1 MITKLFC
8 YTFCILGLIA
18 PICAQQNFNIE
29 LRATLEWPD
38 RTLAGL
44 WGYTAPD
51 GREYA
56 LVGSSKGLIIV
67 DVSNPDVPVQ
77 IKEIPSPESTWR
89 EVKTYKNYAY
99 VCSEAANSLQIVD
112 LSGLPSTNLPVK
124 QFLGNG
130 PSNGP
135 LIKSHTVEI
144 DTAKGFVYYHGGNTT
159 ATVIYDLKP
168 DPWNPVF
175 AGVYANL
182 GYVHDGFVNNDTLY
196 AAHIYKGLAS
206 VVDMSNKQ
214 DPIVLGSMTTPGLFT
229 HSAWPS
235 ADRKTLFVA
244 DEKPPSFLTAYDI
257 SDPTDIEELD
267 RFALHDDGETTLIH
281 NIYARDGFVF
291 ASWYADGVAIIDAH
305 RPDNLVPVG
314 VYDTWSGP
322 NTIEGKGCW
331 DVYPFFASHTLI
343 SSNIPA
349 IGNTAGLP
357 GKLFVFSPIPARAC
371 YVEGDVKD
379 ACNGLGLYGVDI
391 SINSDNPHFGGKTN
405 INGVFKSGHYAAG
418 NYTLT
423 LAKSGY
429 PTQQIPINLVPG
441 EVFEFHIAMVAFS
454 YMSVQGKVV
463 DNYGNPSANTTVW
476 LCSTDG
482 QIPIKTDFVGNFD
495 EDCLPSG
502 IYHASTGNWG
512 TYFQDHP
519 PISVNSNIATLTLKK
534 GYYDDFSFPYDWI
547 IDGNAAQGK
556 WVRAKPIGQMNDN
569 ATTNPYNDSPNDSN
583 PLCYITGNGAASSTL
598 DDLSSGVTR
607 LSSPKLNLLGNNNPI
622 LSLDYWLF
630 HKSMDTSASV
640 ATLNI
645 LMPSTVFPGGYV
657 TLASITESDTV
668 WRHINIEL
676 PTQLLPF
683 NGLTNLLFLV
693 YEPQNVNHIVEAGI
707 DAFRIRDGLVDT
719 QQPSDMVSA
728 QILPN
733 PSNGNF
739 RVLLGQR
746 LNQGSKLSLF
756 DLLGK
761 TVFET
766 NLSDVTTDIH
776 INLPSGTYFMF
787 LRDEKGNICYRTQIV
802 IVKD

>member
-1 MITKLFC
+1 MLSKLFC
-8 YTFCILGLIA
+8 YTFCLLGGIT
-18 PICAQQNFNIE
+18 PICAQLNFNIE

-44 WGYTAPD
+44 WGYTAAD

-67 DVSNPDVPVQ
+67 DVSNPDTPTQ
-77 IKEIPSPESTWR
+77 IKEIPGPESNWR
-89 EVKTYKNYAY
+89 EVKTYKNFAF
-99 VCSEAANSLQIVD
+99 VCSEATNSLQIVD
-112 LSGLPSTNLPVK
+112 LSGLPDTNLPVK
-124 QFLGNG
+124 QFIGNG

-135 LIKSHTVEI
+135 LTKSHTVEI

-159 ATVIYDLKP
+159 ATVVYDLKP

-214 DPIVLGSMTTPGLFT
+214 APVVLGSVTTPGLFT

-235 ADRKTLFVA
+235 EDRKTLFVT
-244 DEKPPSFLTAYDI
+244 DEKPPSFLSAYDI

-267 RFALHDDGETTLIH
+267 RLALHDNGQTTLIH
-281 NIYARDGFVF
+281 NIYVRDGFVF
-291 ASWYADGVAIIDAH
+291 ASWYADGIAIIDAL

-314 VYDTWSGP
+314 VYDTWLGP

-331 DVYPFFASHTLI
+331 DVYPYFASHTLI

-349 IGNTAGLP
+349 IENPTNLP
-357 GKLFVFSPIPARAC
+357 GKLFVFSPNHTRAC
-371 YVEGDVKD
+371 YIEGEVVD
-379 ACNGLGLYGVDI
+379 ACTGLGLHGVDVR
-391 SINSDNPHFGGKTN
+391 INSDNPYFGGKTN
-405 INGVFKSGHYAAG
+405 DNGVFKSGHYAAG

-423 LAKSGY
+423 LTKSGY

-441 EVFEFHIAMVAFS
+441 EVFEFHVTMIAFS
-454 YMSVQGKVV
+454 YMSVQGKVI
-463 DNYGNPSANTTVW
+463 DYYGNPLANTTVW
-476 LCSTDG
+476 LCSVAD
-482 QIPIKTDFVGNFD
+482 QIPIKTDFAGDFS

-519 PISVNSNIATLTLKK
+519 SISVHSNEIILTFRK
-534 GYYDDFSFPYDWI
+534 GYYDDFSFPFDWI
-547 IDGNAAQGK
+547 VSGNATQGK
-556 WVRAKPIGQMNDN
+556 WIRSKPIGQVYEN
-569 ATTNPYNDSPNDSN
+569 AVTNPYNDSPIDNN
-583 PLCYITGNGAASSTL
+583 PFCYITGNGADSSAL
-598 DDLSSGVTR
+598 DDLSGGSTH
-607 LSSPKLNLLGNNNPI
+607 LSSPTVNLSGYNNPI
-622 LSLDYWLF
+622 LSLDYWLL
-630 HKSMDTSASV
+630 HKSLDTSTSV
-640 ATLNI
+640 ETLYI
-645 LMPSTVFPGGYV
+645 GMPNTLFPG
-657 TLASITESDTV
+657 TSIIETINTNDTI
-668 WRHINIEL
+668 WKHINVEI
-676 PTQLLPF
+676 PTIYLPF
-683 NGLTNLLFLV
+683 SGLTSLHFFIS
-693 YEPQNVNHIVEAGI
+693 EPQNINHIVEAGI
-707 DAFRIRDGLVDT
+707 DAFRITDGLVDT
-719 QQPSDMVSA
+719 QQPSDMLSA

-739 RVLLGQR
+739 RVLLGKNINEASQI
-746 LNQGSKLSLF
+746 LLF

-766 NLSDVTTDIH
+766 KLLGVTTDMH
-776 INLPSGTYFMF
+776 IDLPSGTYIMF
-787 LRDEKGNICYRTQIV
+787 LRNEKGNICYRTKIV